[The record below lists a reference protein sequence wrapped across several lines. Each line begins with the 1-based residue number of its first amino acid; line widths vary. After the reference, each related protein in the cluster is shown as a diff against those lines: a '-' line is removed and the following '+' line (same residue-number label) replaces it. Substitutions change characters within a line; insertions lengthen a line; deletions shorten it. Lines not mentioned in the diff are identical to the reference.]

1 MKRDLAGEQE
11 RQTGKPVLEIDGLA
25 AGYGDLEAVRDV
37 SISLHSGKVTAL
49 FGANGAGKTTM
60 LLAAMNILPRLRGE
74 VRLNGVVTTR
84 QLHSLARAGVMFVP
98 CAPTVI
104 KKLSVRDNL
113 LIGAGGIDSAVA
125 YFPELGDLLT
135 RSAGVLSGG
144 EQQMLSLARALATHP
159 KVLLIDEMTL
169 GLAPLIV
176 DRLLKTIRISAAEDG
191 VAVLLVEQQAR
202 RALAVADYWYLL
214 ANGKI
219 VESGVADDH
228 VLLESAYL
236 ASMTGDIGQA
246 ADSRSVRP

>member
-1 MKRDLAGEQE
+1 MTSDLVDEQTST
-11 RQTGKPVLEIDGLA
+11 TGSPVLEIAGLA

-37 SISLHSGKVTAL
+37 SISLYSGKVTAL

-74 VRLNGVVTTR
+74 VRLEGKPTTR
-84 QLHSLARAGVMFVP
+84 QLHSLAREGVMFVP

-113 LIGAGGIDSAVA
+113 LIGAGGVDEAVA

-159 KVLLIDEMTL
+159 KVLLIDEMSL

-176 DRLLKTIRISAAEDG
+176 DRLLETIRKSAKEGG

-214 ANGKI
+214 ANGSI

-228 VLLESAYL
+228 ALLEAAYL
-236 ASMTGDIGQA
+236 ASMTGDM
-246 ADSRSVRP
+246 PTT